1 MDSDSLTLMAELAI
15 ALAGFASLVA
25 IIGQRLSRDSPAV
38 QATRLRAMLE
48 SSLLT
53 GAACVIPLVA
63 AKSPMPLAAVWRGSS
78 AALMVAMA
86 LLSAHHLRLRR
97 SGTAGP
103 DRSYQSPRW
112 WLVTATCLQFSAML
126 VLGLNT
132 VGLVPWTEAAYL
144 FAPAA
149 LLIYAGLLFLQIV
162 VSFLSATPEGPAA

>member
-25 IIGQRLSRDSPAV
+25 IIGQRRSRDSPAV
-38 QATRLRAMLE
+38 EATRLRAMLE
-48 SSLLT
+48 TSLLT
-53 GAACVIPLVA
+53 GAACLIPLVV
-63 AKSPMPLAAVWRGSS
+63 AKSDMPLAAVWRGSS
-78 AALMVAMA
+78 GVLMVGIA
-86 LLSAHHLRLRR
+86 LLGAHHIRLRR
-97 SGTAGP
+97 SGP
-103 DRSYQSPRW
+103 EKYQTPRW
-112 WLVTATCLQFSAML
+112 WLVTAVCLQSSAML

>member
-25 IIGQRLSRDSPAV
+25 IIGQRRSRDSPAV
-38 QATRLRAMLE
+38 EATRLRAMLE

-63 AKSPMPLAAVWRGSS
+63 AKSPMPLAVVWRGSS

-86 LLSAHHLRLRR
+86 LLIAHQLRLRR
-97 SGTAGP
+97 SGP
-103 DRSYQSPRW
+103 RSYQTPRW
-112 WLVTATCLQFSAML
+112 WGVTAACLQSSAML

-149 LLIYAGLLFLQIV
+149 LLIYSGLLFLQIV

>member
-1 MDSDSLTLMAELAI
+1 MDSDSLTVMAELAI

-25 IIGQRLSRDSPAV
+25 IIGQRRSRDSPVVEAN
-38 QATRLRAMLE
+38 RLRAMLE
-48 SSLLT
+48 TSLLT
-53 GAACVIPLVA
+53 GAACVIPLIA
-63 AKSPMPLAAVWRGSS
+63 AKSPMPLTTVWRGSS

-86 LLSAHHLRLRR
+86 LLIAHHIRLRR
-97 SGTAGP
+97 FGP
-103 DRSYQSPRW
+103 RSYQTPRW
-112 WLVTATCLQFSAML
+112 WLVTAVCLQSSAML

>member
-1 MDSDSLTLMAELAI
+1 MDTGSLTLMAELAI

-25 IIGQRLSRDSPAV
+25 IIGQRRSRDSPAV
-38 QATRLRAMLE
+38 EATRLRAMLE

-63 AKSPMPLAAVWRGSS
+63 AKSDLPLAAVWRGSS
-78 AALMVAMA
+78 AALLVAMA
-86 LLSAHHLRLRR
+86 LLVAHHIRLRR
-97 SGTAGP
+97 SSPDGT
-103 DRSYQSPRW
+103 YQSPRW
-112 WLVTATCLQFSAML
+112 WLVTGACLQFSAML

>member
-25 IIGQRLSRDSPAV
+25 IIGQRRSRDSPAV
-38 QATRLRAMLE
+38 EATRLRAMLE

-63 AKSPMPLAAVWRGSS
+63 AKSPMPLATVWRGSS

-86 LLSAHHLRLRR
+86 LLLTHHLRLRR
-97 SGTAGP
+97 SGP

-112 WLVTATCLQFSAML
+112 WLVTAACLQFSAML

-162 VSFLSATPEGPAA
+162 VSFLSATPKGPAA

>member
-1 MDSDSLTLMAELAI
+1 MDSDSLTVMAELAI

-25 IIGQRLSRDSPAV
+25 IVGQRLSRDSPAV

-53 GAACVIPLVA
+53 GAACVIPLIA
-63 AKSPMPLAAVWRGSS
+63 AKSPMPLATVWRGSS

-86 LLSAHHLRLRR
+86 LLLAHHLRLRR
-97 SGTAGP
+97 SSP

-112 WLVTATCLQFSAML
+112 WLITAACLQLSAML

-132 VGLVPWTEAAYL
+132 VGLVPWNEAAYL

-162 VSFLSATPEGPAA
+162 VSFLSETPGEPAA

>member
-15 ALAGFASLVA
+15 ALAGFSSLVA

-48 SSLLT
+48 TSLLT

-78 AALMVAMA
+78 AVLMVAIA
-86 LLSAHHLRLRR
+86 LLLAHQLRLRR
-97 SGTAGP
+97 SRP

-162 VSFLSATPEGPAA
+162 VSFLSATPEGPGA